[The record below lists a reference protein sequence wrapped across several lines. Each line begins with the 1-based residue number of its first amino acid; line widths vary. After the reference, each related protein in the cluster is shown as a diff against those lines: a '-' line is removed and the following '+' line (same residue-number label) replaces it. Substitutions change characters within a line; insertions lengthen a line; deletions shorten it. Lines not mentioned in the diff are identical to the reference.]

1 MTVRHSRRRGRV
13 ALGALL
19 GLAGSACGALA
30 VLSATAVAPVEAAP
44 SPEPAAAAGS
54 TIRVA
59 HFSPDT
65 PPMDVYAAGFDG
77 AESLVLPKLGFGEV
91 SQYMNLPAGTY
102 AFSMRPQGSP
112 ATSTAALRVSA
123 SLAEGGIYTFAAFG
137 RSDELETDLLTD
149 DMTAPGAGQARVRII
164 QGAGDSDPVDV
175 STSANPLFAAGAR
188 LGSVGSYASVPAGA
202 IDITAS
208 ADGVEDVAARL
219 DLAAGTVT
227 SVVVLDRATG
237 GGLQVV
243 RVTDGTGTPGGTAT
257 PTGMPAGGVDTGGGS
272 TASVRTGADGVPV
285 AVAAATGAA
294 AVAAAVGFAA
304 LVTGGRVRRR
314 PLGARAAGRG
324 RGPSGPAP
332 KAPGAGSSLVALSAA
347 QPPRTSQRDTSART
361 LA

>member
-1 MTVRHSRRRGRV
+1 MTVPPSRRRGRA
-13 ALGALL
+13 ALAALL
-19 GLAGSACGALA
+19 GLAGAACGALA

-44 SPEPAAAAGS
+44 ITEPAAAAGS

-65 PPMDVYAAGFDG
+65 PRMDVYAAGFDG

-102 AFSMRPQGSP
+102 AFSMRPHGSP

-123 SLAEGGIYTFAAFG
+123 SLSEGGIYTFAAFG

-164 QGAGDSDPVDV
+164 QGAGDSGPVDV
-175 STSANPLFAAGAR
+175 TTSANPLFAVGAR
-188 LGSVGSYASVPAGA
+188 LGTVGSYATVPAGA

-208 ADGVEDVAARL
+208 AGGVDDTTARL
-219 DLAAGTVT
+219 DVAAGTVS
-227 SVVVLDRATG
+227 SVVVLDQPTG
-237 GGLQVV
+237 EGLQVI

-272 TASVRTGADGVPV
+272 TASERTGADGVPV

-294 AVAAAVGFAA
+294 AVAAAVWFAA

-314 PLGARAAGRG
+314 PRGRADTRG

-332 KAPGAGSSLVALSAA
+332 KAPGAESNLVGLSAA
-347 QPPRTSQRDTSART
+347 QPPRTSPRDLPART